1 MDEFNIYEGFIDD
14 NTFSTLPFFR
24 IPETTDDAYVEW
36 RIGDRL
42 DRLAYNYYENAA
54 LGKFILLA
62 NPHYITEGDIN
73 VSDILRIPLPK
84 EDMFNYIR
92 QRINQSKIF

>member
-1 MDEFNIYEGFIDD
+1 MDEFNIYQGFIDD
-14 NTFSTLPFFR
+14 NTFSTLPFFS
-24 IPETTDDAYVEW
+24 IPETSDDAYVEW
-36 RIGDRL
+36 QIGNRL

-62 NPHYITEGDIN
+62 NPQYISEGDIN
-73 VSDILRIPLPK
+73 VGDILRIPLPK

-92 QRINQSKIF
+92 QRVNQSKIF